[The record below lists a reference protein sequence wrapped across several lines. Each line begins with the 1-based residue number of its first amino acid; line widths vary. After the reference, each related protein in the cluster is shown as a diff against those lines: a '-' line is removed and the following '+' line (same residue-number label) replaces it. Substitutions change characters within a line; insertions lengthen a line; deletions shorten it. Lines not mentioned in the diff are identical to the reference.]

1 MSDNFSSENEKSDFH
16 DRFFTVYLK
25 MSRPI
30 LQKRIVK
37 RTNYMLENGLIEE
50 VKNIIDKGY
59 DVSQLNY
66 IGFDE
71 IASYLIANMSLE
83 EACEKIIIRT
93 RHYAK
98 RQLKWFDAQ
107 EFNIV
112 IDADNIN
119 SDDMVDKIT
128 QIC

>member
-1 MSDNFSSENEKSDFH
+1 MSFEKLIKIPNERIGVLIGKSGKTKKIIEDECSVEL
-16 DRFFTVYLK
+16 DIDSNGGEVL
-25 MSRPI
+25 
-30 LQKRIVK
+30 VK
-37 RTNYMLENGLIEE
+37 RKTLI
-50 VKNIIDKGY
+50 N
-59 DVSQLNY
+59 
-66 IGFDE
+66 
-71 IASYLIANMSLE
+71 E

-93 RHYAK
+93 RQYAK

-112 IDADNIN
+112 IDADDIN

>member
-1 MSDNFSSENEKSDFH
+1 MKKTIKKTEN
-16 DRFFTVYLK
+16 FTVYLK

-37 RTNYMLENGLIEE
+37 RTNSMLENGLIEE

-59 DVSQLNY
+59 NVSQLDY

-71 IASYLIANMSLE
+71 VTSYLIGNTSLDD
-83 EACEKIIIRT
+83 ACEKIIIRT
-93 RHYAK
+93 RQYAK

-107 EFNIV
+107 RFDIV

-119 SDDMVDKIT
+119 SDDIVDKIA